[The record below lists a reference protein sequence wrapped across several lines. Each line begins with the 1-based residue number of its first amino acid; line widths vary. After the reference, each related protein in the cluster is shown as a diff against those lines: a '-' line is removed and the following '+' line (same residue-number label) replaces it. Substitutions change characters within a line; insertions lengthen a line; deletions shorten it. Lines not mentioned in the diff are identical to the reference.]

1 MKSFKTKLKLNNKQR
16 TMMAKHAGVARH
28 AWNWGLATCKQVY
41 ESGGKRPTAVDLHKR
56 LVAEV
61 KPECPWY
68 YEVSKCSPQEALRSL
83 DKAFK
88 RVWKVKGTGFPKFK
102 KKNVKDGFYL
112 EGSIR
117 ISGDWIKLPKIG
129 WVRSHETLPSVKPK
143 NVTISKRAGDW
154 FIAFKVDF
162 EPEVTLKKR
171 ERIGVDIGLNALATL
186 SDGEQYPNPR
196 AYRKAKHR
204 LIKLQKE
211 LSRREKGSRNRE
223 KTKHKL
229 AKAHL
234 AVANARVDHLH
245 KITTYLAKNHSK
257 VLIEVLNVS
266 GMLKNHKLAGAI
278 ADGGFYEFRRQL
290 EYKCQWYGS
299 KLTTVDQWFPSS
311 QICHECGHGQKMPL
325 TQRQFDCLECGISLD
340 RDWNAALNLEQ
351 ARVAQPCKPSD
362 GYVWRRSKLG
372 TKHQT
377 IKFE

>member
-1 MKSFKTKLKLNNKQR
+1 M
-16 TMMAKHAGVARH
+16 
-28 AWNWGLATCKQVY
+28 
-41 ESGGKRPTAVDLHKR
+41 
-56 LVAEV
+56 
-61 KPECPWY
+61 
-68 YEVSKCSPQEALRSL
+68 RSL

-196 AYRKAKHR
+196 PYRKAKHR

-245 KITTYLAKNHSK
+245 KITTYLAKNHSE
-257 VLIEVLNVS
+257 VLIEDLNVS

-290 EYKCQWYGS
+290 E
-299 KLTTVDQWFPSS
+299 
-311 QICHECGHGQKMPL
+311 
-325 TQRQFDCLECGISLD
+325 
-340 RDWNAALNLEQ
+340 
-351 ARVAQPCKPSD
+351 
-362 GYVWRRSKLG
+362 
-372 TKHQT
+372 
-377 IKFE
+377 